1 MYVENKQLVLV
12 LSLHSR
18 QTLSGS
24 GMKVF
29 VNFIW
34 SCEETEKYIRIP
46 SFLRSYTK
54 GYSESDKIK
63 SKCNN

>member
-1 MYVENKQLVLV
+1 MYVENKQWVLV

-34 SCEETEKYIRIP
+34 SCEETEKYTRIP

-54 GYSESDKIK
+54 GYSVKNSCKRI
-63 SKCNN
+63 

>member
-1 MYVENKQLVLV
+1 MYVENKQWVLV

-34 SCEETEKYIRIP
+34 SCEETKIYTDPVFSSVLYKRI
-46 SFLRSYTK
+46 LRK
-54 GYSESDKIK
+54 EFM
-63 SKCNN
+63 